1 MAMVKPPFRL
11 SSVRSPGQ
19 PCVILGNCDQDLVRK
34 GTVDTRQIYYLEKT
48 MTLDLIIV
56 DTWRGTPGHEY
67 HYIEHFMRALQNRT
81 T

>member
-11 SSVRSPGQ
+11 SSVRSSGQ
-19 PCVILGNCDQDLVRK
+19 PCVIFGNSDQDLVRK
-34 GTVDTRQIYYLEKT
+34 GTVQIYYLEKT
-48 MTLDLIIV
+48 MTLDLIIA
-56 DTWRGTPGHEY
+56 DTWHGMPGHEY